1 MTNLDL
7 TNQQMSAQMVHSIH
21 NFHKIIVINLNE
33 LVHCLC
39 LMNNSSKCCTRKF
52 NRKLFKKCQKHK
64 LFRVVASPNTETER
78 KALALQHFIVQTF
91 VVASYGLKQ

>member
-21 NFHKIIVINLNE
+21 NNFDKIIVINLNE

-39 LMNNSSKCCTRKF
+39 LTTARNVAQENLIENYLKSAKSTKF
-52 NRKLFKKCQKHK
+52 
-64 LFRVVASPNTETER
+64 
-78 KALALQHFIVQTF
+78 
-91 VVASYGLKQ
+91 